1 VFASSA
7 QAAAAYALA
16 DNYNHTNFFSAFE
29 FFEDEDP
36 TQGFVNYVDAE
47 TASREGLAGYTNGGI
62 YLGTDYTNKT
72 TTGRHSV
79 RLTSKKTWTQ
89 GLFVAD
95 IAHMPAGPTD
105 AGSCGIWPAY
115 WTLGPNWPNGGEID
129 ILEGV
134 NEQDTNAVTLH
145 TAEGCTITNTGS
157 IASTKLGNGDCYG
170 NIGCKQ
176 TTTGENN
183 YGARFNKAQGG
194 IYVIEWAD
202 DHISAWFFS
211 RSAEIPP
218 QLMTTGSGTGGNGTT
233 AAPTTIDT
241 ASFGQPL
248 AKFVGGPG
256 CSISEHFKEHAIV
269 INTSFCG
276 QWAGKVWSDSET
288 CSALGDSCDAY
299 VGENPE
305 AFSDAY
311 WLFNSIRVYQQA

>member
-1 VFASSA
+1 
-7 QAAAAYALA
+7 
-16 DNYNHTNFFSAFE
+16 
-29 FFEDEDP
+29 
-36 TQGFVNYVDAE
+36 
-47 TASREGLAGYTNGGI
+47 
-62 YLGTDYTNKT
+62 
-72 TTGRHSV
+72 
-79 RLTSKKTWTQ
+79 
-89 GLFVAD
+89 
-95 IAHMPAGPTD
+95 
-105 AGSCGIWPAY
+105 
-115 WTLGPNWPNGGEID
+115 
-129 ILEGV
+129 
-134 NEQDTNAVTLH
+134 
-145 TAEGCTITNTGS
+145 
-157 IASTKLGNGDCYG
+157 
-170 NIGCKQ
+170 
-176 TTTGENN
+176 
-183 YGARFNKAQGG
+183 
-194 IYVIEWAD
+194 VIEWAD